1 MSNHE
6 THTNRLLGKLSR
18 LGPYGET
25 LDDETVD
32 FKEPIL
38 ATRNIQIRGR

>member
-6 THTNRLLGKLSR
+6 TRTNRLLGKLSW

-25 LDDETVD
+25 LDEETVD
-32 FKEPIL
+32 FEEPIL
-38 ATRNIQIRGR
+38 ANRNMQIPGK